1 MNTVVVAP
9 HGMEGAA
16 FRDFVQQALRDGH
29 IVFPVPPR
37 MLEKQRQQVTYTLM
51 NGPDAAGV
59 AFMTTGTIGASKL
72 IVRSA
77 VNVASEA
84 AGVAQSLGLHR
95 KSKVLITTPITHSYG
110 FGIFM
115 ACVEVGARTWVMDHE
130 NIFTRLIHIRELMRK
145 HRFDVVTGVP
155 FVFRSILRQ
164 VVDLK
169 PPRLS
174 LAGGETVP
182 VELMERWEQGV
193 DGPLRQEYGLSEV
206 GVVTIARAEDP
217 PRSIGRPV
225 LGCSVGVSE
234 DELVVFRKD
243 NPTSYFSV
251 ESERTFT
258 EAGGVRTGDLG
269 FRDPQGLFYLKGRK
283 DSLVIVGGMNVM
295 PEEVESVLLNSPLID
310 ECAVVGR
317 PTYRGSPELVAHVAP
332 ALRAPQTLGAFYKHM
347 KANLAPHKI
356 PKIVSWSSLPRTASG
371 KVDRSAL
378 LSIVP
383 PRRRRK

>member
-234 DELVVFRKD
+234 DELVTMYTHMINTRVFDRRATAAQRQGRLGTFAILEGHEAIQVGSAMAMRPD
-243 NPTSYFSV
+243 DFAYPGYREHGVQIARGMPLDVVLSYW
-251 ESERTFT
+251 
-258 EAGGVRTGDLG
+258 LG
-269 FRDPQGLFYLKGRK
+269 LPNAMWDQK
-283 DSLVIVGGMNVM
+283 VHNQM
-295 PEEVESVLLNSPLID
+295 VL
-310 ECAVVGR
+310 
-317 PTYRGSPELVAHVAP
+317 T
-332 ALRAPQTLGAFYKHM
+332 
-347 KANLAPHKI
+347 
-356 PKIVSWSSLPRTASG
+356 
-371 KVDRSAL
+371 
-378 LSIVP
+378 
-383 PRRRRK
+383 